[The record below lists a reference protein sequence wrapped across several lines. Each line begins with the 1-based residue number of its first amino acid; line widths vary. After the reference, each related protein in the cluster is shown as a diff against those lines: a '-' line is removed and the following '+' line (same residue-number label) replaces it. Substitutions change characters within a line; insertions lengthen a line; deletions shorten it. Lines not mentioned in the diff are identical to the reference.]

1 MGKPKGFLE
10 HARKDP
16 RKRPVEERVQD
27 YREIERPLSLEELR
41 EQASRCMDCGVPS
54 CHAYGCPLSNR
65 VPDFNDM
72 VFKGQWQRA
81 LDLLQSKNNFPEI
94 TGRICPALCEAA
106 CSLSINQKAV
116 SIRQIELQIIERG
129 WREGWIQP
137 EPAEQ
142 KTGKRV
148 AIIGSGPAGL
158 AAAQQLARL
167 GHDVTAFE
175 KADRVGGILRYGIP
189 DFKLEKDIL
198 DRRLEQLREEGV
210 KFETNVNAGVDL
222 SAGYLQ
228 RTFDAILIAA
238 GARVPRDLDIPGRDL
253 KGVHFA
259 LEFLVQQNRRNAGD
273 AIPKD
278 MAITAAGKD
287 VVVIGGGDTGSDCV
301 GTCIR
306 QRAKQVT
313 QIELLP
319 QPPPD
324 RLEDNPWPTWP
335 RILRTTSSHEEGC
348 ERMWSILTKEL
359 VGESGA
365 VQKLSCVKIEW
376 SEPDENG
383 RRSFEEVAGS
393 EFELE
398 ADLVLLALGFLRV
411 EHGPLIKDLG
421 IDTDERGNICVG
433 DAHMTNVPGVFA
445 AGDSVLGASLVVRAI
460 ALGRKAAEG
469 LDRYLMGD
477 G

>member
-10 HARKDP
+10 YARKDP
-16 RKRPVEERVQD
+16 HKRPIGERVQD
-27 YREIERPLSLEELR
+27 YREIEQPLSLEELR
-41 EQASRCMDCGVPS
+41 EQAARCMDCGVPS

-65 VPDFNDM
+65 IPDFNDM

-81 LDLLQSKNNFPEI
+81 LDLLHAKNNFPEI

-106 CSLSINQKAV
+106 CTLSINQKAV

-137 EPAEQ
+137 QPAEQ
-142 KTGKRV
+142 KTGRRV
-148 AIIGSGPAGL
+148 AIIGSGPASL
-158 AAAQQLARL
+158 AAAQQLARM
-167 GHDVTAFE
+167 GHDVTVFE

-189 DFKLEKDIL
+189 DFKLEKRIL
-198 DRRLEQLREEGV
+198 DRRLEQLRAEGV
-210 KFETNVNAGVDL
+210 KFEMNVDAGVDL

-238 GARVPRDLDIPGRDL
+238 GARVPRDLDIPGRNL
-253 KGVHFA
+253 KGIHFA
-259 LEFLVQQNRRNAGD
+259 LDFLVQQNRRNAGD

-278 MAITAAGKD
+278 VEITAMRKA

-306 QRAKQVT
+306 QGAKGVT

-319 QPPPD
+319 QPASD

-335 RILRTTSSHEEGC
+335 LILRTSSSHEEGC
-348 ERMWSILTKEL
+348 ERMWSIITKEF
-359 VGESGA
+359 VGENGA
-365 VQKLSCVKIEW
+365 AKKLSCIRIEW
-376 SEPDENG
+376 SGPDESG
-383 RRSFEEVAGS
+383 RSSFKEIPGS
-393 EFELE
+393 EFDLKV
-398 ADLVLLALGFLRV
+398 DLVLLALGFLRV
-411 EHGPLIKDLG
+411 EHGPLIRDLG
-421 IDTDERGNICVG
+421 VETDQRGNIRV
-433 DAHMTNVPGVFA
+433 DEAHMTNVPGVFA

-460 ALGRKAAEG
+460 SLGRKAAEG

-477 G
+477 A